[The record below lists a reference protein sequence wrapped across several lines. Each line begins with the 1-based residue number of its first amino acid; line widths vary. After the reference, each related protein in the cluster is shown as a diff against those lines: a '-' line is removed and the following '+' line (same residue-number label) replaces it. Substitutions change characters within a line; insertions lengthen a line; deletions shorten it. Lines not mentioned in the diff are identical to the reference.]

1 MTKNSI
7 IITGHGSYASGI
19 KSSINL
25 ILGEHSDLYFIDFLK
40 EDSSEDLLEKFKNN
54 IKNNNI
60 NDLVF
65 VCDLLGGTPF
75 NTAVNLSLENEN
87 FYVTS
92 GCNLNSI
99 LEGILQKDTCTAN
112 ELADMLV
119 DKTKSTTLKFTID
132 TNNSSNNE
140 DNGI

>member
-19 KSSINL
+19 QSSIKL
-25 ILGEHSDLYFIDFLK
+25 ILGDNSDLYFIDFLK
-40 EDSSEDLLEKFKNN
+40 EDSSEDLLKKFKNT
-54 IKNNNI
+54 IKDNDINN
-60 NDLVF
+60 LVF

-75 NTAVNLSLENEN
+75 NTAVNLSLENKN
-87 FYVTS
+87 FKVTS

-99 LEGILQKDTCTAN
+99 LEGILQKDTCTAD

-132 TNNSSNNE
+132 TNNSTIDEN
-140 DNGI
+140 DGI